1 VALLK
6 AAPGREA
13 GGYERLFGDAKLGRL
28 LSRVQSAVIRAGA
41 ELEQVIIEL
50 ANTIDD
56 ADAFLDA
63 DILQEGV
70 FAVPKKVLKKS
81 KRLNY
86 AGVEPDFVV
95 FKREGKTQHC
105 YLIELKDGDTFDTKK
120 AAGEKESMQRF
131 LTAIAPHIQFTMSI
145 HFCCFHRLAKQ
156 EIVQGFKRK
165 ITINEAMTG
174 PEFCELLGAPAVRRP
189 LGLALRPLRS
199 LHARTRQRPRGVQQ
213 PRHRFRQLHRGR
225 RHHDAAGQ
233 ASIWRHGLPGRVR
246 ALLDP
251 ERVKA
256 GMQRAKAQ
264 GKHTGCP
271 ALPSAKRRQIEE
283 LHRADPKRSLRSIAK
298 EVKAAP
304 ETVRNRGGD
313 RRPRAHTGVPPRPRR
328 AQDGSTAGPFGP

>member
-6 AAPGREA
+6 SAPGREA

-50 ANTIDD
+50 ANTIKD

-145 HFCCFHRLAKQ
+145 HFCCFHRLTKQ

-174 PEFCELLGAPAVRRP
+174 PEFCDLLGVDYDAVLTKRKEHQEENLKYFVEQLFEIDAVRR
-189 LGLALRPLRS
+189 ALELVIGG
-199 LHARTRQRPRGVQQ
+199 AVAWDDDDT
-213 PRHRFRQLHRGR
+213 
-225 RHHDAAGQ
+225 
-233 ASIWRHGLPGRVR
+233 
-246 ALLDP
+246 
-251 ERVKA
+251 
-256 GMQRAKAQ
+256 
-264 GKHTGCP
+264 P
-271 ALPSAKRRQIEE
+271 ATT
-283 LHRADPKRSLRSIAK
+283 H
-298 EVKAAP
+298 
-304 ETVRNRGGD
+304 
-313 RRPRAHTGVPPRPRR
+313 
-328 AQDGSTAGPFGP
+328 

>member
-1 VALLK
+1 MALLK

-70 FAVPKKVLKKS
+70 FAVSKKVLKKS

-145 HFCCFHRLAKQ
+145 HFCCFHRLTKQ

-174 PEFCELLGAPAVRRP
+174 PEFCDLLGVDPPAY
-189 LGLALRPLRS
+189 GS
-199 LHARTRQRPRGVQQ
+199 S
-213 PRHRFRQLHRGR
+213 RHRFAGRGLQGGGEWTKTLGRAWTR
-225 RHHDAAGQ
+225 RSAP
-233 ASIWRHGLPGRVR
+233 SI
-246 ALLDP
+246 
-251 ERVKA
+251 
-256 GMQRAKAQ
+256 
-264 GKHTGCP
+264 
-271 ALPSAKRRQIEE
+271 
-283 LHRADPKRSLRSIAK
+283 
-298 EVKAAP
+298 
-304 ETVRNRGGD
+304 
-313 RRPRAHTGVPPRPRR
+313 PRCC
-328 AQDGSTAGPFGP
+328 TA

>member
-145 HFCCFHRLAKQ
+145 HFCCFHRLTKQ

-174 PEFCELLGAPAVRRP
+174 PEFCELLGVDYNAVLTKRKEHQEENLKYFVEQLLEIDAVRGAFELI
-189 LGLALRPLRS
+189 LGGAVS
-199 LHARTRQRPRGVQQ
+199 WDDDDT
-213 PRHRFRQLHRGR
+213 
-225 RHHDAAGQ
+225 
-233 ASIWRHGLPGRVR
+233 
-246 ALLDP
+246 
-251 ERVKA
+251 
-256 GMQRAKAQ
+256 
-264 GKHTGCP
+264 P
-271 ALPSAKRRQIEE
+271 ATT
-283 LHRADPKRSLRSIAK
+283 H
-298 EVKAAP
+298 
-304 ETVRNRGGD
+304 
-313 RRPRAHTGVPPRPRR
+313 
-328 AQDGSTAGPFGP
+328 

>member
-1 VALLK
+1 MALLK
-6 AAPGREA
+6 SAPGREA

-41 ELEQVIIEL
+41 ELEQVIIGL

-95 FKREGKTQHC
+95 FKREGRTQHC

-145 HFCCFHRLAKQ
+145 HFCCFHRLTKQ

-165 ITINEAMTG
+165 ITIDEAMTG
-174 PEFCELLGAPAVRRP
+174 PEFCKLLDIDYDAVLTKRKEHQEQNLQYFVEQMLEIDAVRRALELT
-189 LGLALRPLRS
+189 LGGAVSWDDDEP
-199 LHARTRQRPRGVQQ
+199 GI
-213 PRHRFRQLHRGR
+213 RH
-225 RHHDAAGQ
+225 
-233 ASIWRHGLPGRVR
+233 
-246 ALLDP
+246 
-251 ERVKA
+251 
-256 GMQRAKAQ
+256 
-264 GKHTGCP
+264 
-271 ALPSAKRRQIEE
+271 
-283 LHRADPKRSLRSIAK
+283 
-298 EVKAAP
+298 
-304 ETVRNRGGD
+304 
-313 RRPRAHTGVPPRPRR
+313 
-328 AQDGSTAGPFGP
+328 